1 MECFKLDAEISAEI
15 AKNWSVLTL
24 YLRSCSKLH
33 FSPLCI
39 FTPERFTYL
48 KYEALKYFENFSM
61 LHVKRCSPSHWQYSS
76 AHRLSGCHFP
86 CSSMTYTT
94 MAYKYQ
100 QQKLLDLDITRR
112 RWSTMIISYVDP
124 TIIFSF
130 RWSKVLV
137 KALMLQSNLLLSGIW
152 LKRGAA
158 AWSSRR
164 TSQNDRRLHWVA
176 QGCSILNRI
185 LL

>member
-1 MECFKLDAEISAEI
+1 MWKYQLRLPHQFI
-15 AKNWSVLTL
+15 KNWLVLTL

-33 FSPLCI
+33 FSPLCL
-39 FTPERFTYL
+39 FTPERLINL

-61 LHVKRCSPSHWQYSS
+61 LHLQRCSPSHWQYSS
-76 AHRLSGCHFP
+76 AHRLSGCHFS

-94 MAYKYQ
+94 MANKYQ

-112 RWSTMIISYVDP
+112 WSTMLISYVDP
-124 TIIFSF
+124 IIFSF

-137 KALMLQSNLLLSGIW
+137 EALMLHSDLLLSGIW

-164 TSQNDRRLHWVA
+164 TSQLDRRLHWVA
-176 QGCSILNRI
+176 QGCSILNRT
-185 LL
+185 L

>member
-1 MECFKLDAEISAEI
+1 MRKYQLRLSHQFI
-15 AKNWSVLTL
+15 KNWLVLTL
-24 YLRSCSKLH
+24 YLRSCSELH
-33 FSPLCI
+33 FSPLCL
-39 FTPERFTYL
+39 FTPERFIYL

-61 LHVKRCSPSHWQYSS
+61 LHLQGCSPSHWQY
-76 AHRLSGCHFP
+76 FY

-94 MAYKYQ
+94 IAYKYQ
-100 QQKLLDLDITRR
+100 QQKRLDLDITRR
-112 RWSTMIISYVDP
+112 WSTMLISYVDP
-124 TIIFSF
+124 IIFSF

-137 KALMLQSNLLLSGIW
+137 EALMLQSNLLLSGIW

-158 AWSSRR
+158 AWSSPR

-185 LL
+185 L